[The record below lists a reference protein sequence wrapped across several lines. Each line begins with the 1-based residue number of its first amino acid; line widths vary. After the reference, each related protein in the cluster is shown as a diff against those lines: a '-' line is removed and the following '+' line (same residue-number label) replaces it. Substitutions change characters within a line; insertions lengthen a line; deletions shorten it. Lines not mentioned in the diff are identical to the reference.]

1 MKNFVVSALKYRPA
15 SFDDVVGQDAVTK
28 TLENAIK
35 HNQVP
40 QAMLFCG
47 PRGVGKT
54 TCARVLAKKINSNVE
69 KTNSFSYNIFE
80 LDAASNNGV
89 DDIRSL
95 IEQVRIPPQTGNFKV
110 YIIDEVHML
119 SGPAFNAFLK
129 TLEEPPNYAIF
140 ILATTEKHKV
150 IPTILSRCQIFDFKK
165 ISFADIKNFLIKI
178 STKEEVKYDNE
189 ALSLV
194 AKKSDGSLRDALSI
208 YDRLVNY
215 TEGNI
220 TKELTYENLNEVSY
234 ETYFQMTDII
244 KNGDIHEALILM
256 DQIIKNGNNELN
268 FIDGFSS
275 HLRDLLVAKNINS
288 KNLLN
293 LDENLEKYYEKQST
307 GFTTNIILSA
317 IEICDNCINKFR
329 NSKNQRLL
337 VEISLMKLC
346 SLFEKKKKINDHNE
360 QNSIIEKSENE
371 SKSKE
376 PDNVTTIIKD
386 KNKVDQNFN
395 TRMVSGLSISS
406 LKEKKRIVNENLL
419 KSKIEE
425 KKINKEEVTQEVLLK
440 YWNKFS
446 EDLNKKGEKNFS
458 SILQLSEPT
467 LKNKY
472 EIHYTLSNNINKI
485 ELEKNK
491 NKLLNFLSKNLK
503 NDLLELILK
512 VNKEKEKKFL
522 YSAKE
527 KFERMKKIN
536 PSIEKMRKDFKLG
549 L

>member
-1 MKNFVVSALKYRPA
+1 
-15 SFDDVVGQDAVTK
+15 
-28 TLENAIK
+28 
-35 HNQVP
+35 
-40 QAMLFCG
+40 ML
-47 PRGVGKT
+47 
-54 TCARVLAKKINSNVE
+54 I
-69 KTNSFSYNIFE
+69 
-80 LDAASNNGV
+80 
-89 DDIRSL
+89 
-95 IEQVRIPPQTGNFKV
+95 VR
-110 YIIDEVHML
+110 
-119 SGPAFNAFLK
+119 
-129 TLEEPPNYAIF
+129 
-140 ILATTEKHKV
+140 
-150 IPTILSRCQIFDFKK
+150 
-165 ISFADIKNFLIKI
+165 
-178 STKEEVKYDNE
+178 
-189 ALSLV
+189 
-194 AKKSDGSLRDALSI
+194 
-208 YDRLVNY
+208 
-215 TEGNI
+215 
-220 TKELTYENLNEVSY
+220 
-234 ETYFQMTDII
+234 
-244 KNGDIHEALILM
+244 
-256 DQIIKNGNNELN
+256 
-268 FIDGFSS
+268 
-275 HLRDLLVAKNINS
+275 
-288 KNLLN
+288 
-293 LDENLEKYYEKQST
+293 
-307 GFTTNIILSA
+307 
-317 IEICDNCINKFR
+317 
-329 NSKNQRLL
+329 
-337 VEISLMKLC
+337 
-346 SLFEKKKKINDHNE
+346 KKKKINDHNE
-360 QNSIIEKSENE
+360 QNSIIEKLENE
-371 SKSKE
+371 SESKE
-376 PDNVTTIIKD
+376 PENVTIIRKD

-467 LKNKY
+467 LKNNY